1 MGKRFVFIIRYVMEF
16 KRWRTGYRALKF
28 GRFQAE
34 DIYQQYNKAVEDKN
48 ADLVIALAHHPLD
61 WLTGKEQSIAQGNC
75 CQ

>member
-1 MGKRFVFIIRYVMEF
+1 MEF
-16 KRWRTGYRALKF
+16 KRWRQDIRALKF

-61 WLTGKEQSIAQGNC
+61 WLTGKEPKYCTGGIAVSKSS
-75 CQ
+75 